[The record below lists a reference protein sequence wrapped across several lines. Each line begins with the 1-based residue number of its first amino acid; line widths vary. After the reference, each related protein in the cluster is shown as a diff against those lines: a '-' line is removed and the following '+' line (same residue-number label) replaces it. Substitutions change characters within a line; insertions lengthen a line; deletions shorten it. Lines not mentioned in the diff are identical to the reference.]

1 MKCQFRVIFL
11 IYENRTVHWINLQR
25 VFGRIGGQAD
35 IWQVRFHSWVQLHL
49 RGVVVPFPV
58 RNMPD
63 LFAFNMTLNSI
74 QEDSINIRYSS

>member
-11 IYENRTVHWINLQR
+11 IYENRTVHWENPQR
-25 VFGRIGGQAD
+25 VFGRIGFLVD
-35 IWQVRFHSWVQLHL
+35 IWKVRFHSWVQLHL
-49 RGVVVPFPV
+49 GGGAVVLFPV

-74 QEDSINIRYSS
+74 